1 MTTVSY
7 PKGALVRVNQICSE
21 PPREDKPG
29 HQGLLPIH
37 RTTWW
42 KWIKAGKVKPGTKL
56 SPKTVVWPVEYVL
69 SLAGQVHD

>member
-1 MTTVSY
+1 MSEQTVSY

-21 PPREDKPG
+21 PG

-42 KWIKAGKVKPGTKL
+42 KWIQAGKVKPGTKL